1 MGCLTLLQ
9 VIRMA
14 LFIFFPLS
22 LFLPFNLLSLSFSF
36 SLLSCFFFFL
46 LYNLYYVTIFIIN
59 YCMHFFSFAIK
70 S

>member
-36 SLLSCFFFFL
+36 SLLS
-46 LYNLYYVTIFIIN
+46 
-59 YCMHFFSFAIK
+59 FFSFFYFITYIMLLFLL
-70 S
+70 